1 MRDEFN
7 NSSNYD
13 EFSGCDVK
21 EDHVPIEYDMSC
33 ENGQPTEFN
42 MPAEYFENNSYGD
55 DSEENTGDSGKDS
68 HNNKLKK
75 RHKIKMMAYLV
86 ASSAAVLTVLQVNPL
101 KALDYVKKN
110 NNSNDVVE
118 PVGDWGYD
126 NDIHI
131 LKPTLGNG
139 SPNGAVTVPQFGL
152 ENVVLNEEYV
162 YCQEKEDSY
171 YYLWAGTAYS
181 NPVSEGNENA
191 YYDYDTNTLH
201 LKDCNLE
208 VIAVNLMGNDFTIE
222 VEGECHIG
230 YICSYG
236 FYYGNSITL
245 KGSEGTLYVNEDC
258 NMDYGIEINAEDSKS
273 GLFVDKMAGLTVG
286 GKIAPVCISYTDM
299 EHAVYW
305 NTSSMELKGDYNY
318 LIEATSDSGRFDN
331 YLKENNSNYIE
342 FTPIVKVDKT

>member
-13 EFSGCDVK
+13 EFSGCDIK
-21 EDHVPIEYDMSC
+21 EDHVPMEYDMPS
-33 ENGQPTEFN
+33 ENGQSIEFR

-55 DSEENTGDSGKDS
+55 DSGKDS

-86 ASSAAVLTVLQVNPL
+86 ASCAAVLTVLQVNPL

-110 NNSNDVVE
+110 NNNNSNSNDVVE

-126 NDIHI
+126 NDMHI
-131 LKPTLGNG
+131 LKPVLENG
-139 SPNGAVTVPQFGL
+139 SPNGAVTVPQYGL
-152 ENVVLNEEYV
+152 ENVVLDEEYV

-171 YYLWAGTAYS
+171 YYLWSGAAYS
-181 NPVSEGNENA
+181 NPVSGGNENA

-236 FYYGNSITL
+236 FYYGNSITI
-245 KGSEGTLYVNEDC
+245 KGSEGILYVNEDG

-273 GLFVDKMAGLTVG
+273 GLFIDKMAGLTVG

-305 NTSSMELKGDYNY
+305 NTSLMELKGDYNY
-318 LIEATSDSGRFDN
+318 LIEETSDSGRFNN
-331 YLKENNSNYIE
+331 YLKENNSNNIE

>member
-21 EDHVPIEYDMSC
+21 EDHFPMEYDMPS
-33 ENGQPTEFN
+33 ENGRSIEFR

-55 DSEENTGDSGKDS
+55 DSGKDS

-86 ASSAAVLTVLQVNPL
+86 ASCAAVLTVLQVNPL
-101 KALDYVKKN
+101 KALDYVKN
-110 NNSNDVVE
+110 NSNSNDVVE

-126 NDIHI
+126 NDMHI
-131 LKPTLGNG
+131 LKPVLENG
-139 SPNGAVTVPQFGL
+139 SPNGAVTVPQYGL
-152 ENVVLNEEYV
+152 ENVVLDEEYV

-171 YYLWAGTAYS
+171 YYLWSGAAYS
-181 NPVSEGNENA
+181 NPVSGGNENA

-236 FYYGNSITL
+236 FYYGNSITI
-245 KGSEGTLYVNEDC
+245 KGSEGILYVNEDC

-273 GLFVDKMAGLTVG
+273 GLFIDKMAGLTVG

-305 NTSSMELKGDYNY
+305 NTSLMELKGDYNY
-318 LIEATSDSGRFDN
+318 LIEETSDSDRFNN
-331 YLKENNSNYIE
+331 YLKENNSNNIE

>member
-21 EDHVPIEYDMSC
+21 EDHVPAEYDMPS
-33 ENGQPTEFN
+33 ENGQSTEFR

-55 DSEENTGDSGKDS
+55 DSGKDS
-68 HNNKLKK
+68 RNNKLKK

-101 KALDYVKKN
+101 KALDYVKN
-110 NNSNDVVE
+110 NSNSNDVVE

-126 NDIHI
+126 NDMHI
-131 LKPTLGNG
+131 LKPVLENG
-139 SPNGAVTVPQFGL
+139 SPNGAVTVPQYGL
-152 ENVVLNEEYV
+152 ENVVLDEEYV

-171 YYLWAGTAYS
+171 YYLWSGAAYS
-181 NPVSEGNENA
+181 NPVSGGNENA

-236 FYYGNSITL
+236 FYYGNSITI
-245 KGSEGTLYVNEDC
+245 KGSEGILYVNEDG

-273 GLFVDKMAGLTVG
+273 GLFIDKMAGLTVG

-305 NTSSMELKGDYNY
+305 NTSLMELKGDYNY
-318 LIEATSDSGRFDN
+318 LIEETSDSGRFNN
-331 YLKENNSNYIE
+331 YLKENNSNNIE

>member
-21 EDHVPIEYDMSC
+21 EDHVPMEYDMPS
-33 ENGQPTEFN
+33 ENGQSIEFR
-42 MPAEYFENNSYGD
+42 MPVEYFENNSYGD
-55 DSEENTGDSGKDS
+55 DSGKDS

-86 ASSAAVLTVLQVNPL
+86 ASCAAVLTVLQVNPL
-101 KALDYVKKN
+101 KALDYVKN
-110 NNSNDVVE
+110 NSNSNDVVE

-126 NDIHI
+126 NDMHI
-131 LKPTLGNG
+131 LKPVLENG
-139 SPNGAVTVPQFGL
+139 SPNGAVTVPQYGL
-152 ENVVLNEEYV
+152 ENVVLDEEYM

-171 YYLWAGTAYS
+171 YYLWSGAAYS
-181 NPVSEGNENA
+181 NPVSGGNENA

-230 YICSYG
+230 CICSYG
-236 FYYGNSITL
+236 FYYGNSITI
-245 KGSEGTLYVNEDC
+245 KGSEGILYVNEDG

-273 GLFVDKMAGLTVG
+273 GLFIDKMAGLTVG

-305 NTSSMELKGDYNY
+305 NTSLMELKGDYNY
-318 LIEATSDSGRFDN
+318 LIEETSDSGRFNN
-331 YLKENNSNYIE
+331 YLKENNSNNIE

>member
-21 EDHVPIEYDMSC
+21 EDHVPKEYDMPC
-33 ENGQPTEFN
+33 ENGQPTEFR
-42 MPAEYFENNSYGD
+42 MPAEYFGNNSYGD
-55 DSEENTGDSGKDS
+55 ASGKDS

-86 ASSAAVLTVLQVNPL
+86 ASFAAVLTVLQVNPL

-131 LKPTLGNG
+131 WKPTLENG

-152 ENVVLNEEYV
+152 EDVVLNEEYV

-171 YYLWAGTAYS
+171 YYLWSGMAYS
-181 NPVSEGNENA
+181 NPVSDGNENA

-245 KGSEGTLYVNEDC
+245 KGSEGILYVNEDC

-273 GLFVDKMAGLTVG
+273 GLFVDKMAGLIVG
-286 GKIAPVCISYTDM
+286 GKEAPVCISYTDM

-305 NTSSMELKGDYNY
+305 NTSSMELKGNYNY
-318 LIEATSDSGRFDN
+318 LIEATSDSGRFNN
-331 YLKENNSNYIE
+331 YLKENNSNNIE

>member
-21 EDHVPIEYDMSC
+21 EDHFPMEYDMPS
-33 ENGQPTEFN
+33 ENGRSIEFR
-42 MPAEYFENNSYGD
+42 MPVEYFENNSYGD
-55 DSEENTGDSGKDS
+55 DSGKDS

-86 ASSAAVLTVLQVNPL
+86 ASCAAVLTVLQVNPL
-101 KALDYVKKN
+101 KALDYVKN
-110 NNSNDVVE
+110 NSNSNDVVE

-126 NDIHI
+126 NDMHI
-131 LKPTLGNG
+131 LKPVLENG
-139 SPNGAVTVPQFGL
+139 SPNGAVTVPQYGL
-152 ENVVLNEEYV
+152 ENVVLDEEYV

-171 YYLWAGTAYS
+171 YYLWSGAAYS
-181 NPVSEGNENA
+181 NPVSGGNENA

-236 FYYGNSITL
+236 FYYGNSITI
-245 KGSEGTLYVNEDC
+245 KGSEGILYVNEDG

-273 GLFVDKMAGLTVG
+273 GLFIDKMAGLTVG

-305 NTSSMELKGDYNY
+305 NTSLMELKGDYNY
-318 LIEATSDSGRFDN
+318 LIEETSDSGRFNN
-331 YLKENNSNYIE
+331 YLKENNSNNIE

>member
-21 EDHVPIEYDMSC
+21 EDHFPMEYDMPS
-33 ENGQPTEFN
+33 ENGQSIEFR

-55 DSEENTGDSGKDS
+55 DSGKDS

-86 ASSAAVLTVLQVNPL
+86 ASCAAVLTVLQVNPL
-101 KALDYVKKN
+101 KALDYVKN
-110 NNSNDVVE
+110 NSNSNDVVE

-131 LKPTLGNG
+131 LKPVLENG
-139 SPNGAVTVPQFGL
+139 SPNGAVTVPQYGL
-152 ENVVLNEEYV
+152 ENVVLDEEYV

-171 YYLWAGTAYS
+171 YYLWSGAAYS
-181 NPVSEGNENA
+181 NPVSGGNENA

-236 FYYGNSITL
+236 FYYGNSITI
-245 KGSEGTLYVNEDC
+245 KGSEGILYVNEDG

-273 GLFVDKMAGLTVG
+273 GLFIDKMAGLTVG

-318 LIEATSDSGRFDN
+318 LIEETSDSGRFNN
-331 YLKENNSNYIE
+331 YLKENNSNNIE

>member
-7 NSSNYD
+7 NSSSYD

-21 EDHVPIEYDMSC
+21 EDHVPAEYDMPS
-33 ENGQPTEFN
+33 ENGRSIEFR
-42 MPAEYFENNSYGD
+42 MPVEYFKNNSYGD
-55 DSEENTGDSGKDS
+55 DSGKDS

-86 ASSAAVLTVLQVNPL
+86 ASCAAVLTVLQVNPL
-101 KALDYVKKN
+101 KALDYVKN
-110 NNSNDVVE
+110 NSNSNDVVE

-126 NDIHI
+126 NDMHI
-131 LKPTLGNG
+131 LKPVLENG
-139 SPNGAVTVPQFGL
+139 SPNGAVTVPQYGL
-152 ENVVLNEEYV
+152 ENVVLDEEYV

-171 YYLWAGTAYS
+171 YYLWSGAAYS
-181 NPVSEGNENA
+181 NPVSGENENA

-236 FYYGNSITL
+236 FYYGNSITI
-245 KGSEGTLYVNEDC
+245 KGSEGILYVNEDG

-273 GLFVDKMAGLTVG
+273 GLFIDKMAGLTVG

-305 NTSSMELKGDYNY
+305 NTSLMELKGDYNY
-318 LIEATSDSGRFDN
+318 LIEETSDSGRFNN
-331 YLKENNSNYIE
+331 YLKENNSNNIE

>member
-21 EDHVPIEYDMSC
+21 EDHVPAEYDMPS
-33 ENGQPTEFN
+33 ENGRSIEFR
-42 MPAEYFENNSYGD
+42 MPAENFENNSYGD
-55 DSEENTGDSGKDS
+55 DSGKDS

-86 ASSAAVLTVLQVNPL
+86 ASCAAVLTVLQVNPL
-101 KALDYVKKN
+101 KALDYVKN
-110 NNSNDVVE
+110 NSNSNDVVE

-126 NDIHI
+126 NDMHI
-131 LKPTLGNG
+131 LKPVLENG
-139 SPNGAVTVPQFGL
+139 SPNGAVTVPQYGL
-152 ENVVLNEEYV
+152 ENVVLDEEYV
-162 YCQEKEDSY
+162 YCQKKEDSY
-171 YYLWAGTAYS
+171 YYLWSGAAYS
-181 NPVSEGNENA
+181 NPVSRGNENA
-191 YYDYDTNTLH
+191 YYDYETNTLH
-201 LKDCNLE
+201 LRDCNLE

-236 FYYGNSITL
+236 FYYGNSITI
-245 KGSEGTLYVNEDC
+245 KGSEGILYVNEDG

-273 GLFVDKMAGLTVG
+273 GLFIDKMAGLTVG

-318 LIEATSDSGRFDN
+318 LIEETSDSGRFNN
-331 YLKENNSNYIE
+331 YLKENNSNNIE

>member
-21 EDHVPIEYDMSC
+21 EDHVPMEYDMPS
-33 ENGQPTEFN
+33 ENGQSIEFR
-42 MPAEYFENNSYGD
+42 MPVEYFENNSYGD
-55 DSEENTGDSGKDS
+55 DSGKDS

-86 ASSAAVLTVLQVNPL
+86 ASCAAVLTVLQVNPL
-101 KALDYVKKN
+101 KALDYVKN
-110 NNSNDVVE
+110 NSNSNDVVE

-126 NDIHI
+126 NDMHI
-131 LKPTLGNG
+131 LKPVLENG
-139 SPNGAVTVPQFGL
+139 SPNGAVTVPQYGL
-152 ENVVLNEEYV
+152 ENVVLDEEYM

-171 YYLWAGTAYS
+171 YYLWSGAAYS
-181 NPVSEGNENA
+181 NPVSGGNENA

-236 FYYGNSITL
+236 FYYGNSITI
-245 KGSEGTLYVNEDC
+245 KGSEGILYVNEDG

-273 GLFVDKMAGLTVG
+273 GLFIDKMAGLTVG

-305 NTSSMELKGDYNY
+305 NTSLMELKGDYNY
-318 LIEATSDSGRFDN
+318 LIEETSDSGRFNN
-331 YLKENNSNYIE
+331 YLKENNSNNIE

>member
-21 EDHVPIEYDMSC
+21 EDHVPTEYDMPC
-33 ENGQPTEFN
+33 ENGQPTEFR
-42 MPAEYFENNSYGD
+42 MPAEYFGNNSYGD
-55 DSEENTGDSGKDS
+55 DSGKDS

-86 ASSAAVLTVLQVNPL
+86 ASFAAVLTVLQVNPL
-101 KALDYVKKN
+101 KALDYVKNN

-131 LKPTLGNG
+131 LKPTLENG

-152 ENVVLNEEYV
+152 EDVVLNEEYV
-162 YCQEKEDSY
+162 YCQEKEDSH
-171 YYLWAGTAYS
+171 YYLWSGIAYS

-236 FYYGNSITL
+236 FYYGNSITI
-245 KGSEGTLYVNEDC
+245 KGSEGILYVNEDG

-273 GLFVDKMAGLTVG
+273 GLFIDKMAGLTVG
-286 GKIAPVCISYTDM
+286 GKEAPVCISYTDM

-318 LIEATSDSGRFDN
+318 LIEETSDSGRFNN
-331 YLKENNSNYIE
+331 YLKENNSNNIE

>member
-21 EDHVPIEYDMSC
+21 EDHFPMEYDMPS
-33 ENGQPTEFN
+33 ENGQSIEFR

-55 DSEENTGDSGKDS
+55 DSGKDS

-86 ASSAAVLTVLQVNPL
+86 ASCAAVLTVLQVNPL
-101 KALDYVKKN
+101 KALDYVKN
-110 NNSNDVVE
+110 NSNSNDVVE

-126 NDIHI
+126 NDMHI
-131 LKPTLGNG
+131 LKPVLENG
-139 SPNGAVTVPQFGL
+139 SPNGAVTVPQYGL
-152 ENVVLNEEYV
+152 ENVVLDEEYV

-171 YYLWAGTAYS
+171 YYLWSGAAYS
-181 NPVSEGNENA
+181 NPVSGGNENA

-236 FYYGNSITL
+236 FYYGNSITI
-245 KGSEGTLYVNEDC
+245 KGSEGILYVNEDG

-273 GLFVDKMAGLTVG
+273 GLFIDKMAGLTVG

-299 EHAVYW
+299 EHAIYW

-318 LIEATSDSGRFDN
+318 LIEETSDSGRFNN
-331 YLKENNSNYIE
+331 YLKENNSNNIE

>member
-21 EDHVPIEYDMSC
+21 EDHFPMEYDMPS
-33 ENGQPTEFN
+33 ENGRSIEFR
-42 MPAEYFENNSYGD
+42 MPVEYFENNSYGD
-55 DSEENTGDSGKDS
+55 DSGKDS

-86 ASSAAVLTVLQVNPL
+86 ASCAAVLTVLQVNPL
-101 KALDYVKKN
+101 KALDYVKN
-110 NNSNDVVE
+110 NSNSNDVVE

-126 NDIHI
+126 NDMHI
-131 LKPTLGNG
+131 LKPVLENG
-139 SPNGAVTVPQFGL
+139 RPNGAVTVPQYGL
-152 ENVVLNEEYV
+152 ENVVLDEEYV

-171 YYLWAGTAYS
+171 YYLWSGAAYS
-181 NPVSEGNENA
+181 NPVSGGNENA

-236 FYYGNSITL
+236 FYYGNSITI
-245 KGSEGTLYVNEDC
+245 KGSEGILYVNEDG
-258 NMDYGIEINAEDSKS
+258 NMDYGIEISAEDSKS
-273 GLFVDKMAGLTVG
+273 GLFIDKMAGLTVG

-318 LIEATSDSGRFDN
+318 LIEETSDSGRFNN
-331 YLKENNSNYIE
+331 YLKENNSNNIE

>member
-21 EDHVPIEYDMSC
+21 EDHFPMEYDMPS
-33 ENGQPTEFN
+33 ENGQPTEFR
-42 MPAEYFENNSYGD
+42 MPVEYFDNNSYGD
-55 DSEENTGDSGKDS
+55 DSGKDS

-86 ASSAAVLTVLQVNPL
+86 ASCAAVLTVLQVNPL
-101 KALDYVKKN
+101 KALDYVKNN

-126 NDIHI
+126 NDMHI
-131 LKPTLGNG
+131 LKPVLENG
-139 SPNGAVTVPQFGL
+139 SPNGAVTVPQYGL
-152 ENVVLNEEYV
+152 ENVVLDEEYV

-171 YYLWAGTAYS
+171 YYLWSGAAYS
-181 NPVSEGNENA
+181 NPVSGGNENA

-236 FYYGNSITL
+236 FYYGNSITI
-245 KGSEGTLYVNEDC
+245 KGSEGILYVNEDC

-305 NTSSMELKGDYNY
+305 NTSSMELKGDYDY
-318 LIEATSDSGRFDN
+318 LIEETSDSGRFNN
-331 YLKENNSNYIE
+331 YLKENNSNNIE

>member
-21 EDHVPIEYDMSC
+21 EDHVPMEYDMPS
-33 ENGQPTEFN
+33 ENGQSIEFR
-42 MPAEYFENNSYGD
+42 MPVEYFENNSYGD
-55 DSEENTGDSGKDS
+55 DSGKDS

-86 ASSAAVLTVLQVNPL
+86 ASCAAVLTVLQVNPL
-101 KALDYVKKN
+101 KALDYVKN
-110 NNSNDVVE
+110 NSNSNDVVE

-126 NDIHI
+126 NDMHI
-131 LKPTLGNG
+131 LKPVLENG
-139 SPNGAVTVPQFGL
+139 SPNGAVTVPQYGL
-152 ENVVLNEEYV
+152 ENVVLDEEYM

-171 YYLWAGTAYS
+171 YYLWSGAAYS
-181 NPVSEGNENA
+181 NPVSGGNENA

-236 FYYGNSITL
+236 FYYGNSITI
-245 KGSEGTLYVNEDC
+245 KGSEGILYVNEDG

-273 GLFVDKMAGLTVG
+273 GLFIDKMAGLAVG

-305 NTSSMELKGDYNY
+305 NTSLMELKGDYNY
-318 LIEATSDSGRFDN
+318 LIEETSDSGRFNN
-331 YLKENNSNYIE
+331 YLKENNSNNIE

>member
-21 EDHVPIEYDMSC
+21 EDHFPMEYDMPS
-33 ENGQPTEFN
+33 ENGRSIEFR
-42 MPAEYFENNSYGD
+42 MPVEYFENNSYGD
-55 DSEENTGDSGKDS
+55 DSGKDS

-86 ASSAAVLTVLQVNPL
+86 ASCAAVLTVLQVNPL
-101 KALDYVKKN
+101 KALDYVKN
-110 NNSNDVVE
+110 NSNSNDVVE

-126 NDIHI
+126 NDMHI
-131 LKPTLGNG
+131 LKPVLEND
-139 SPNGAVTVPQFGL
+139 SPNGAVTVPQYGL
-152 ENVVLNEEYV
+152 ENVVLDEEYV

-171 YYLWAGTAYS
+171 YYLWSGAAYS
-181 NPVSEGNENA
+181 NPVSGGNENA

-236 FYYGNSITL
+236 FYYGNSITI
-245 KGSEGTLYVNEDC
+245 KGSEGILYVNEDG
-258 NMDYGIEINAEDSKS
+258 NMDYGIEISAEDSKS
-273 GLFVDKMAGLTVG
+273 GLFIDKMAGLTVG

-318 LIEATSDSGRFDN
+318 LIEETSDSGRFNN
-331 YLKENNSNYIE
+331 YLKENNSNNIE

>member
-21 EDHVPIEYDMSC
+21 EDHVPMEYDMPS
-33 ENGQPTEFN
+33 ENGQSIEFR
-42 MPAEYFENNSYGD
+42 MPVEYFENNSYGD
-55 DSEENTGDSGKDS
+55 DSGKDS

-75 RHKIKMMAYLV
+75 RHKIKMMAYLI
-86 ASSAAVLTVLQVNPL
+86 ASCAAVLTVLQVNPL
-101 KALDYVKKN
+101 KALDYVKN
-110 NNSNDVVE
+110 NSNSNDVVE

-126 NDIHI
+126 NDMHI
-131 LKPTLGNG
+131 LKPVLENG
-139 SPNGAVTVPQFGL
+139 SPNGAVTVPQYGL
-152 ENVVLNEEYV
+152 ENVVLDEEYM

-171 YYLWAGTAYS
+171 YYLWSGAAYS
-181 NPVSEGNENA
+181 NPVSGGNENA

-236 FYYGNSITL
+236 FYYGNSITI
-245 KGSEGTLYVNEDC
+245 KGSEGILYVNEDG

-273 GLFVDKMAGLTVG
+273 GLFIDKMAGLTVG

-305 NTSSMELKGDYNY
+305 NTSLMELKGDYNY
-318 LIEATSDSGRFDN
+318 LIEETSDSGRFNN
-331 YLKENNSNYIE
+331 YLKENNSNNIE

>member
-13 EFSGCDVK
+13 EFSGCDIK
-21 EDHVPIEYDMSC
+21 EDHFPMEYDMPS
-33 ENGQPTEFN
+33 ENGQSIEFH

-55 DSEENTGDSGKDS
+55 DAGKDS

-86 ASSAAVLTVLQVNPL
+86 ASCAAVLTVLQVNPL
-101 KALDYVKKN
+101 KALDYVKN
-110 NNSNDVVE
+110 NSNSNDVVE

-126 NDIHI
+126 NDMHI
-131 LKPTLGNG
+131 LKPVLGNG
-139 SPNGAVTVPQFGL
+139 SPNGAVTVPQYGL
-152 ENVVLNEEYV
+152 ENVVLDEEYV
-162 YCQEKEDSY
+162 YCQEKENSY
-171 YYLWAGTAYS
+171 YYLWSGVAYS
-181 NPVSEGNENA
+181 NPVSGGNENA

-236 FYYGNSITL
+236 FYYGNSITI
-245 KGSEGTLYVNEDC
+245 KGSEGILYVNEDG
-258 NMDYGIEINAEDSKS
+258 NMDYGIEISAEDSKS
-273 GLFVDKMAGLTVG
+273 GLFIDKMTGLTVG

-318 LIEATSDSGRFDN
+318 LIEETSDSGRFNN
-331 YLKENNSNYIE
+331 YLKENNSNNIV

>member
-21 EDHVPIEYDMSC
+21 EDHFPMEYDMPS
-33 ENGQPTEFN
+33 ENGRSIEFR
-42 MPAEYFENNSYGD
+42 MPVEYFENNSYGD
-55 DSEENTGDSGKDS
+55 DSGKDS

-86 ASSAAVLTVLQVNPL
+86 ASCAAVLTVLQVNPL
-101 KALDYVKKN
+101 KALDYVKN
-110 NNSNDVVE
+110 NSNSNSNDVVE

-126 NDIHI
+126 NDMHI
-131 LKPTLGNG
+131 LKPVLENG
-139 SPNGAVTVPQFGL
+139 RPNGAVTVPQYGL
-152 ENVVLNEEYV
+152 ENVVLDEYV

-171 YYLWAGTAYS
+171 YYLWSGAAYS
-181 NPVSEGNENA
+181 NPVSGGNENA

-236 FYYGNSITL
+236 FYYGNSKRL
-245 KGSEGTLYVNEDC
+245 
-258 NMDYGIEINAEDSKS
+258 
-273 GLFVDKMAGLTVG
+273 
-286 GKIAPVCISYTDM
+286 
-299 EHAVYW
+299 
-305 NTSSMELKGDYNY
+305 
-318 LIEATSDSGRFDN
+318 
-331 YLKENNSNYIE
+331 
-342 FTPIVKVDKT
+342 

>member
-21 EDHVPIEYDMSC
+21 EDHVPMEYDMPS
-33 ENGQPTEFN
+33 ENGQSIEFR
-42 MPAEYFENNSYGD
+42 MPVEYFENNSYGD
-55 DSEENTGDSGKDS
+55 DSGKDS

-86 ASSAAVLTVLQVNPL
+86 ASCAAVLTVLQVNPL
-101 KALDYVKKN
+101 KALDYVKN
-110 NNSNDVVE
+110 NSNSNDVVE

-126 NDIHI
+126 NDMHI
-131 LKPTLGNG
+131 LKPVLENG
-139 SPNGAVTVPQFGL
+139 SPNGAVTVPQYGL
-152 ENVVLNEEYV
+152 ENVVLDEEYM

-171 YYLWAGTAYS
+171 YYLWSGAAYS
-181 NPVSEGNENA
+181 NPVSGGNENA

-236 FYYGNSITL
+236 FYYGNSITI
-245 KGSEGTLYVNEDC
+245 KGSEGILYVNEDC

-273 GLFVDKMAGLTVG
+273 GLFIDKMAGLTVG

-318 LIEATSDSGRFDN
+318 LIEETSDSGRFNN
-331 YLKENNSNYIE
+331 YLKENNSNNIE

>member
-21 EDHVPIEYDMSC
+21 EDHFPMEYDMPS
-33 ENGQPTEFN
+33 ENGQIIEFR
-42 MPAEYFENNSYGD
+42 MPVEYFENNSYGD
-55 DSEENTGDSGKDS
+55 DSGKDS

-86 ASSAAVLTVLQVNPL
+86 ASCAAVLTVLQVNPL
-101 KALDYVKKN
+101 KALDYVKN
-110 NNSNDVVE
+110 NSNSNDVVE

-126 NDIHI
+126 NDMHI
-131 LKPTLGNG
+131 LKPVLENG
-139 SPNGAVTVPQFGL
+139 SPNGAVTVPQYGL
-152 ENVVLNEEYV
+152 ENVVLDEEYV

-171 YYLWAGTAYS
+171 YYLWSGAAYS
-181 NPVSEGNENA
+181 NPVSGGNENA

-236 FYYGNSITL
+236 FYYGNSITI
-245 KGSEGTLYVNEDC
+245 KGSEGILYVNEDG
-258 NMDYGIEINAEDSKS
+258 NMDYGIEISAEDSKS
-273 GLFVDKMAGLTVG
+273 GLFIDKMAGLTVG

-299 EHAVYW
+299 EHAIYW

-318 LIEATSDSGRFDN
+318 LIEETSDSGRFNN
-331 YLKENNSNYIE
+331 YLKENNSNNIE

>member
-13 EFSGCDVK
+13 VFSGCDVK
-21 EDHVPIEYDMSC
+21 EDHFPMEYDMPS
-33 ENGQPTEFN
+33 ENGQPTEFR
-42 MPAEYFENNSYGD
+42 MPVEYFENNSYGD
-55 DSEENTGDSGKDS
+55 DSGKDS

-86 ASSAAVLTVLQVNPL
+86 ASCAAVLTVLQVNPL
-101 KALDYVKKN
+101 KALDYVKN
-110 NNSNDVVE
+110 NSNSNDVVE

-126 NDIHI
+126 NNMHI
-131 LKPTLGNG
+131 LKPVLENG
-139 SPNGAVTVPQFGL
+139 SPNGAVTVPQYGL
-152 ENVVLNEEYV
+152 ENVVLDEEYV

-171 YYLWAGTAYS
+171 YYLWSGAAYS
-181 NPVSEGNENA
+181 NPVSGGNENA

-236 FYYGNSITL
+236 FYYGNSITI
-245 KGSEGTLYVNEDC
+245 KGSEGILYVNEDG
-258 NMDYGIEINAEDSKS
+258 NMDYGIEISAEDSKS
-273 GLFVDKMAGLTVG
+273 GLFIDKMAGLTVG

-318 LIEATSDSGRFDN
+318 LIEETSDSGRFNN
-331 YLKENNSNYIE
+331 YLKENNSNNIE

>member
-21 EDHVPIEYDMSC
+21 EDHFPMEYDMPG
-33 ENGQPTEFN
+33 ENGQSTEFR

-55 DSEENTGDSGKDS
+55 DSGKDS

-86 ASSAAVLTVLQVNPL
+86 ASSVAVLTVLQVNPL

-110 NNSNDVVE
+110 SNSNDVVE

-126 NDIHI
+126 NDMHI
-131 LKPTLGNG
+131 LKPVLENG
-139 SPNGAVTVPQFGL
+139 SPNGAVTVPQYGL
-152 ENVVLNEEYV
+152 ENVVLDEEYV
-162 YCQEKEDSY
+162 YCQKKEDSY
-171 YYLWAGTAYS
+171 YYLWSGAAYS
-181 NPVSEGNENA
+181 NPVSGGNENA

-201 LKDCNLE
+201 LRDCNLE

-236 FYYGNSITL
+236 FYYGNSITI
-245 KGSEGTLYVNEDC
+245 KGSEGILYVNEDG

-273 GLFVDKMAGLTVG
+273 GLFIDNMAGLTVG

-318 LIEATSDSGRFDN
+318 LIEETSDSGRFNN
-331 YLKENNSNYIE
+331 YLKENNSNNIE

>member
-13 EFSGCDVK
+13 EFSGCDIK
-21 EDHVPIEYDMSC
+21 EDHFPMEYDMPS
-33 ENGQPTEFN
+33 ENGQSIEFH

-55 DSEENTGDSGKDS
+55 DAGKDS

-86 ASSAAVLTVLQVNPL
+86 ASCAAVLTVLQVNPL
-101 KALDYVKKN
+101 KALDYVKN
-110 NNSNDVVE
+110 NSNSNDVVE

-126 NDIHI
+126 NDMHI
-131 LKPTLGNG
+131 LKPVLGNG
-139 SPNGAVTVPQFGL
+139 SPNGAVTVPQYGL
-152 ENVVLNEEYV
+152 ENVVLDEEYV

-171 YYLWAGTAYS
+171 YYLWSGAAYS
-181 NPVSEGNENA
+181 NPVSGGNENA

-236 FYYGNSITL
+236 FYYGNSITI
-245 KGSEGTLYVNEDC
+245 KGSEGILYVNEDG

-273 GLFVDKMAGLTVG
+273 GLFIDKMAGLTVG

-318 LIEATSDSGRFDN
+318 LIEETSDSGRFNN
-331 YLKENNSNYIE
+331 YLKENNSNNIE
-342 FTPIVKVDKT
+342 FTPFVKVDKT

>member
-21 EDHVPIEYDMSC
+21 EDHFPMEYDMPS
-33 ENGQPTEFN
+33 ENGQPTEFR
-42 MPAEYFENNSYGD
+42 MPVEYFENNSYGD
-55 DSEENTGDSGKDS
+55 DSGKDS

-86 ASSAAVLTVLQVNPL
+86 ASCAAVLTVLQVNPL
-101 KALDYVKKN
+101 KALDYVKN
-110 NNSNDVVE
+110 NSNSNDVVE

-126 NDIHI
+126 NDMHI
-131 LKPTLGNG
+131 LKPVLENG
-139 SPNGAVTVPQFGL
+139 SPNGAVTVPQYGL
-152 ENVVLNEEYV
+152 ENVVLDEEYV

-171 YYLWAGTAYS
+171 YYLWSGAAYS
-181 NPVSEGNENA
+181 NPVSGGNENA

-236 FYYGNSITL
+236 FYYGNSITI
-245 KGSEGTLYVNEDC
+245 KGSEGILYVNEDG

-273 GLFVDKMAGLTVG
+273 GLFIDKMAGLTVG

-305 NTSSMELKGDYNY
+305 NTSLMELKGDYNY
-318 LIEATSDSGRFDN
+318 LIEETSDSGRFNN
-331 YLKENNSNYIE
+331 YLKENNSNNIA

>member
-21 EDHVPIEYDMSC
+21 EDHFPMEYDMPS
-33 ENGQPTEFN
+33 ENGRSIEFR

-55 DSEENTGDSGKDS
+55 DSGKDS

-86 ASSAAVLTVLQVNPL
+86 ASCAAVLTVLQVNPL
-101 KALDYVKKN
+101 KALDYVKN
-110 NNSNDVVE
+110 NSNSNDVVE

-126 NDIHI
+126 NDMHI
-131 LKPTLGNG
+131 LKPVLENG
-139 SPNGAVTVPQFGL
+139 SPNGAVTVPQYGL
-152 ENVVLNEEYV
+152 ENVVLDEEYV

-171 YYLWAGTAYS
+171 YYLWSGAAYS
-181 NPVSEGNENA
+181 NPVSGGNENA

-236 FYYGNSITL
+236 FYYGNSITI
-245 KGSEGTLYVNEDC
+245 KGSEGILYVNEDC

-273 GLFVDKMAGLTVG
+273 GLFIDKMAGLTVG

-305 NTSSMELKGDYNY
+305 NTSLMELKGDYNY
-318 LIEATSDSGRFDN
+318 LIEETSDSGRFNN
-331 YLKENNSNYIE
+331 YLKENNSNNIE

>member
-13 EFSGCDVK
+13 EFSGCDIK
-21 EDHVPIEYDMSC
+21 EDHFPMEYDMPF
-33 ENGQPTEFN
+33 ENGQSIEFH

-55 DSEENTGDSGKDS
+55 DAGKDS

-86 ASSAAVLTVLQVNPL
+86 ASCAAVLTVLQVNPL
-101 KALDYVKKN
+101 KALDYVKN
-110 NNSNDVVE
+110 NSNSNDVVE

-126 NDIHI
+126 NDMHI
-131 LKPTLGNG
+131 LKPVLGNG
-139 SPNGAVTVPQFGL
+139 SPNGAVTVPQYGL
-152 ENVVLNEEYV
+152 ENVVLDEEYV

-171 YYLWAGTAYS
+171 YYLWSGAAYS
-181 NPVSEGNENA
+181 NPVSGGNENA

-236 FYYGNSITL
+236 FYYGNSITI
-245 KGSEGTLYVNEDC
+245 KGSEGILYVNEDG

-273 GLFVDKMAGLTVG
+273 GLFIDKMAGLTVG

-318 LIEATSDSGRFDN
+318 LIEETSDSGRFNN
-331 YLKENNSNYIE
+331 YLKENNSNNIV

>member
-21 EDHVPIEYDMSC
+21 EDHFPMEYDMPS
-33 ENGQPTEFN
+33 ENGQPTEFR
-42 MPAEYFENNSYGD
+42 MPVEYFENNSYGD
-55 DSEENTGDSGKDS
+55 DSGKDS

-86 ASSAAVLTVLQVNPL
+86 ASCATVLTVLQVNPL
-101 KALDYVKKN
+101 KALDYVKN
-110 NNSNDVVE
+110 NSNSNDVVE

-131 LKPTLGNG
+131 LKPVLENG
-139 SPNGAVTVPQFGL
+139 SPNGAVTVPQYGL
-152 ENVVLNEEYV
+152 ENVVLDEEYV

-171 YYLWAGTAYS
+171 YYLWSGAAYS
-181 NPVSEGNENA
+181 NPVSGGNENA
-191 YYDYDTNTLH
+191 YYDYDTNILH

-236 FYYGNSITL
+236 FYYGNSITI
-245 KGSEGTLYVNEDC
+245 KGSEGILYVNEDG
-258 NMDYGIEINAEDSKS
+258 NMDYGIEISAEDSKS
-273 GLFVDKMAGLTVG
+273 GLFIDKMAGLTVG

-318 LIEATSDSGRFDN
+318 LIEETSDSGRFNN
-331 YLKENNSNYIE
+331 YLKENNSNNIE

>member
-21 EDHVPIEYDMSC
+21 EEHFPAEYDMPS
-33 ENGQPTEFN
+33 ENGQSIEFR
-42 MPAEYFENNSYGD
+42 MPVEYFENNSYGD
-55 DSEENTGDSGKDS
+55 DSGRDS

-86 ASSAAVLTVLQVNPL
+86 TSCAAVLTVLQVNPL
-101 KALDYVKKN
+101 KALDYVKN
-110 NNSNDVVE
+110 NSNSNDVVE

-126 NDIHI
+126 NDMHI
-131 LKPTLGNG
+131 LKPVLENG
-139 SPNGAVTVPQFGL
+139 RPNGAVTVPQYGL
-152 ENVVLNEEYV
+152 ENVVLDEEYV

-171 YYLWAGTAYS
+171 YYLWSGAAYS
-181 NPVSEGNENA
+181 NPVSGGNENA

-236 FYYGNSITL
+236 FYYGNSITI
-245 KGSEGTLYVNEDC
+245 KGSEGILYVNEDG

-273 GLFVDKMAGLTVG
+273 GLFIDNMAGLTVG

-318 LIEATSDSGRFDN
+318 LIEETSDSGRFNN
-331 YLKENNSNYIE
+331 YLKENNSNNIE

>member
-21 EDHVPIEYDMSC
+21 EDHVPMEYDMPT
-33 ENGQPTEFN
+33 ENGQSIEFR
-42 MPAEYFENNSYGD
+42 MPVEYFENNSYGD
-55 DSEENTGDSGKDS
+55 DSGKDS

-86 ASSAAVLTVLQVNPL
+86 ASCAAVLTVLQVNPL
-101 KALDYVKKN
+101 KALDYVKN
-110 NNSNDVVE
+110 NSNSNDVVE

-126 NDIHI
+126 NDMHI
-131 LKPTLGNG
+131 LKPVLENG
-139 SPNGAVTVPQFGL
+139 SPNGAVTVPQYGL
-152 ENVVLNEEYV
+152 ENVVLDEEYM

-171 YYLWAGTAYS
+171 YYLWSGAAYS
-181 NPVSEGNENA
+181 NPVSGGNENA

-236 FYYGNSITL
+236 FYYGNSITI
-245 KGSEGTLYVNEDC
+245 KGSEGILYVNEDG

-273 GLFVDKMAGLTVG
+273 GLFIDKMAGLTVG

-305 NTSSMELKGDYNY
+305 NTSLMELKGDYNY
-318 LIEATSDSGRFDN
+318 LIEETSDSGRFNN
-331 YLKENNSNYIE
+331 YLKENNSNNIE

>member
-21 EDHVPIEYDMSC
+21 EDHFPMEYDMPS
-33 ENGQPTEFN
+33 ENGQPTEFR
-42 MPAEYFENNSYGD
+42 MPVEYFENNSYGD
-55 DSEENTGDSGKDS
+55 DSGKDS

-86 ASSAAVLTVLQVNPL
+86 ASCTAVLTVLQVNPL
-101 KALDYVKKN
+101 KALDYVKN
-110 NNSNDVVE
+110 NSNSNDVVE

-126 NDIHI
+126 NDMHI
-131 LKPTLGNG
+131 LKPVLENG
-139 SPNGAVTVPQFGL
+139 SPNGAVTVPQYGL
-152 ENVVLNEEYV
+152 ENVVLDEEYM

-171 YYLWAGTAYS
+171 YYLWSGAAYS
-181 NPVSEGNENA
+181 NPVSGGNENA

-236 FYYGNSITL
+236 FYYGNSITI
-245 KGSEGTLYVNEDC
+245 KGSEGILYVNEDG

-273 GLFVDKMAGLTVG
+273 GLFIDKMAGLTVG

-305 NTSSMELKGDYNY
+305 NTSLMELKGDYNY
-318 LIEATSDSGRFDN
+318 LIEETSDSGRFNN
-331 YLKENNSNYIE
+331 YLKENNSNNIE

>member
-7 NSSNYD
+7 NYSNYD

-21 EDHVPIEYDMSC
+21 EDHVPMEYDMPS
-33 ENGQPTEFN
+33 ENGQSIEFR
-42 MPAEYFENNSYGD
+42 MPVEYFENNSYGD
-55 DSEENTGDSGKDS
+55 DSGKDS

-86 ASSAAVLTVLQVNPL
+86 ASCAAVLTVLQVNPL
-101 KALDYVKKN
+101 KALDYVKN
-110 NNSNDVVE
+110 NSNSNDVVE

-126 NDIHI
+126 NDMHI
-131 LKPTLGNG
+131 LKPVLENG
-139 SPNGAVTVPQFGL
+139 SPNGAVTVPQYGL
-152 ENVVLNEEYV
+152 ENVVLDEEYM

-171 YYLWAGTAYS
+171 YYLWSGAAYS
-181 NPVSEGNENA
+181 NPVSGGNENA

-236 FYYGNSITL
+236 FYYGNSITI
-245 KGSEGTLYVNEDC
+245 KGSEGILYVNEDG

-273 GLFVDKMAGLTVG
+273 GLFIDKMAGLTVG

-305 NTSSMELKGDYNY
+305 NTSLMELKGDYNY
-318 LIEATSDSGRFDN
+318 LIEETSDSGRFNN
-331 YLKENNSNYIE
+331 YLKENNSNNIE

>member
-21 EDHVPIEYDMSC
+21 EDHVPTEYDMPC
-33 ENGQPTEFN
+33 ENGQPTEFR
-42 MPAEYFENNSYGD
+42 MPAEYFGNNSYGD
-55 DSEENTGDSGKDS
+55 DSGKDS

-86 ASSAAVLTVLQVNPL
+86 ASFAAVLTVLQVNPL
-101 KALDYVKKN
+101 KALDYVKNN

-131 LKPTLGNG
+131 LKPVLENG
-139 SPNGAVTVPQFGL
+139 RPNGAVTVPQYGL
-152 ENVVLNEEYV
+152 ENVVLDEEYV

-171 YYLWAGTAYS
+171 YYLWSGAAYS
-181 NPVSEGNENA
+181 NPVSGGNENA

-236 FYYGNSITL
+236 FYYGNSITI
-245 KGSEGTLYVNEDC
+245 KGSEGILYVNEDG

-273 GLFVDKMAGLTVG
+273 GLFIDKMAGLTVG

-305 NTSSMELKGDYNY
+305 NTSLMELKGDYNY
-318 LIEATSDSGRFDN
+318 LIEETSDSGRFNN
-331 YLKENNSNYIE
+331 YLKENNSNNIV